1 MTRQEREERIR
12 GWLAGRLPDEWF
24 AGPVELTTDR
34 DEITVIGLLAR
45 PQVGDSASVV
55 ERSAAESGRIK
66 EFRERTREH
75 RIRIARELEHATGQ
89 KVAWGAR
96 CGESRETFTT
106 QSVPVMTRLRQSE
119 RQVLDTLV
127 ESGVAR
133 TRSEALAWCVK
144 LVGKN
149 AEAWL
154 DDLRDAMAHVERVR
168 SQGPAA
174 SDERDDLDATAG
186 DATAES
192 AAAGPSDAAAGSDD
206 SGDKSDG
213 ATEDK
218 AKGSGSGSGEA
229 SSSP

>member
-12 GWLAGRLPDEWF
+12 GWLVGRLPEEWF
-24 AGPVELTTDR
+24 ARPVELTTDR
-34 DEITVIGLLAR
+34 DEITVIGMLTA
-45 PQVGDSASVV
+45 PKVGEGASPV

-75 RIRIARELEHATGQ
+75 RVRIARELEHATGQ
-89 KVAWGAR
+89 KVAWGAA

-127 ESGVAR
+127 DSGVAR

-144 LVGKN
+144 LVGQN

-154 DDLRDAMAHVERVR
+154 GDLREAMAHVEQVR
-168 SQGPAA
+168 SQGPANA
-174 SDERDDLDATAG
+174 DKSDDLDAPKPPDGA
-186 DATAES
+186 
-192 AAAGPSDAAAGSDD
+192 SDVKASEGSD
-206 SGDKSDG
+206 S
-213 ATEDK
+213 ATGPE
-218 AKGSGSGSGEA
+218 AGKGSADG
-229 SSSP
+229 

>member
-12 GWLAGRLPDEWF
+12 GWLVGRLPEEWF
-24 AGPVELTTDR
+24 TAPVELTTDR
-34 DEITVIGLLAR
+34 EEITVVGRLAS
-45 PQVGDSASVV
+45 PKVGDEASPV

-89 KVAWGAR
+89 KVAWGAA

-127 ESGVAR
+127 DSGVAR

-149 AEAWL
+149 AESWL
-154 DDLRDAMAHVERVR
+154 GDLREAMAHVEQVR
-168 SQGPAA
+168 SQGPGAGED
-174 SDERDDLDATAG
+174 SDRLDETGTAG
-186 DATAES
+186 SGAGAEPKDES
-192 AAAGPSDAAAGSDD
+192 NG
-206 SGDKSDG
+206 
-213 ATEDK
+213 
-218 AKGSGSGSGEA
+218 
-229 SSSP
+229 

>member
-1 MTRQEREERIR
+1 MTRQKREERVR

-24 AGPVELTTDR
+24 TAPVDLTTDR
-34 DEITVIGLLAR
+34 DEITVIGTLAA
-45 PQVGDSASVV
+45 PKVPTEASPV

-89 KVAWGAR
+89 KVAWGAA
-96 CGESRETFTT
+96 CGETRETFTT
-106 QSVPVMTRLRQSE
+106 QSVPVMTRLRQAE

-149 AEAWL
+149 VEPWL
-154 DDLRDAMAHVERVR
+154 ADLRAAMAHVEQVR
-168 SQGPAA
+168 SQGP
-174 SDERDDLDATAG
+174 
-186 DATAES
+186 
-192 AAAGPSDAAAGSDD
+192 DAAERTDGLDD
-206 SGDKSDG
+206 PSGTKP
-213 ATEDK
+213 T
-218 AKGSGSGSGEA
+218 KGTDPAEGG
-229 SSSP
+229 

>member
-1 MTRQEREERIR
+1 MTRHEREERIR
-12 GWLAGRLPDEWF
+12 GWLVGRLPDEWF
-24 AGPVELTTDR
+24 AGPVELTSDR
-34 DEITVIGLLAR
+34 EEITV
-45 PQVGDSASVV
+45 VGQLVPPKVSDEASPV

-106 QSVPVMTRLRQSE
+106 LSVPVMTRLRQSE

-144 LVGKN
+144 LVGKH
-149 AEAWL
+149 AESWL
-154 DDLRDAMAHVERVR
+154 GELREAMAHVERVR
-168 SQGPAA
+168 ALGP
-174 SDERDDLDATAG
+174 DA
-186 DATAES
+186 AES
-192 AAAGPSDAAAGSDD
+192 TDRLAPDTSEAEKPE
-206 SGDKSDG
+206 
-213 ATEDK
+213 TEQPEQT
-218 AKGSGSGSGEA
+218 ANTPEA
-229 SSSP
+229 SEAPKSADVNES

>member
-12 GWLAGRLPDEWF
+12 GWLVGRLPEEWF
-24 AGPVELTTDR
+24 TTPVDLTTDR
-34 DEITVIGLLAR
+34 DEITVIGTLAA
-45 PQVGDSASVV
+45 PKVAQEASAV

-89 KVAWGAR
+89 KVAWGAA

-144 LVGKN
+144 LVGRN
-149 AEAWL
+149 VEPWL
-154 DDLRDAMAHVERVR
+154 ADLRAAMAHVEQVR
-168 SQGPAA
+168 SQGP
-174 SDERDDLDATAG
+174 
-186 DATAES
+186 
-192 AAAGPSDAAAGSDD
+192 DAADRTDGLDDPAPGTNPANTQSDPPPE
-206 SGDKSDG
+206 K
-213 ATEDK
+213 
-218 AKGSGSGSGEA
+218 
-229 SSSP
+229 

>member
-34 DEITVIGLLAR
+34 DEITVIGLLAT
-45 PQVGDSASVV
+45 PQVGDTVSVV

-144 LVGKN
+144 LVGRN

-154 DDLRDAMAHVERVR
+154 GDLREAMAHVERVR
-168 SQGPAA
+168 SQGPA
-174 SDERDDLDATAG
+174 SGDEGDDLDKAAQATAG
-186 DATAES
+186 ADETDQAADAS
-192 AAAGPSDAAAGSDD
+192 AGTTGDAGGSAVK
-206 SGDKSDG
+206 STGDK
-213 ATEDK
+213 A
-218 AKGSGSGSGEA
+218 
-229 SSSP
+229 

>member
-1 MTRQEREERIR
+1 MTRHEREDRIR
-12 GWLAGRLPDEWF
+12 GWLVGRLPEEWF
-24 AGPVELTTDR
+24 TAPVELTTDR
-34 DEITVIGLLAR
+34 EEITVIGRLAT
-45 PQVGDSASVV
+45 PKVGVEASVV

-89 KVAWGAR
+89 KVAWGAA

-106 QSVPVMTRLRQSE
+106 QSVPVMTRLRQAE

-127 ESGVAR
+127 DSGVAR

-154 DDLRDAMAHVERVR
+154 GDLRQAMAHVEQVR
-168 SQGPAA
+168 SKGPGAA
-174 SDERDDLDATAG
+174 ERADRLDDPGPGAADE
-186 DATAES
+186 
-192 AAAGPSDAAAGSDD
+192 AAD
-206 SGDKSDG
+206 
-213 ATEDK
+213 TTQ
-218 AKGSGSGSGEA
+218 AKDETPAKDEAPKGEA
-229 SSSP
+229 TTGDTKPSADD

>member
-12 GWLAGRLPDEWF
+12 GWLAGRLPEEWF

-34 DEITVIGLLAR
+34 DEITVIGPLAS
-45 PQVGDSASVV
+45 PQIGDTVSVV

-89 KVAWGAR
+89 KVAWGAQ

-149 AEAWL
+149 AETWL
-154 DDLRDAMAHVERVR
+154 GDLREAMAHVERVR
-168 SQGPAA
+168 SQGPASA
-174 SDERDDLDATAG
+174 DERDDLETSTQTAPAGTDETGTAADTSSGTTGDTTSSGNKGADAT
-186 DATAES
+186 
-192 AAAGPSDAAAGSDD
+192 
-206 SGDKSDG
+206 
-213 ATEDK
+213 
-218 AKGSGSGSGEA
+218 
-229 SSSP
+229 

>member
-1 MTRQEREERIR
+1 MTRHEREERIR
-12 GWLAGRLPDEWF
+12 GWLVGRLPEEWF

-34 DEITVIGLLAR
+34 DEITVIGLLTA
-45 PQVGDSASVV
+45 PKVGESASPV

-89 KVAWGAR
+89 KVAWGAA

-127 ESGVAR
+127 DSGVAR

-154 DDLRDAMAHVERVR
+154 GDLREAMAHVERVR
-168 SQGPAA
+168 SQGPANGEK
-174 SDERDDLDATAG
+174 SDDLDVTSTAG
-186 DATAES
+186 GADPAKSTGDPAE
-192 AAAGPSDAAAGSDD
+192 GS
-206 SGDKSDG
+206 SKP
-213 ATEDK
+213 A
-218 AKGSGSGSGEA
+218 SGSETGNGPQAGGSTVNG
-229 SSSP
+229 